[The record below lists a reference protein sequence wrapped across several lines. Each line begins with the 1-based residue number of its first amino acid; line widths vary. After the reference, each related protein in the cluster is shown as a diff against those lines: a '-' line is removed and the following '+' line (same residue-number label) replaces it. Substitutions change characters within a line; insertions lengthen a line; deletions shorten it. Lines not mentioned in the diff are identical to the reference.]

1 MLKQVDFSEQYL
13 DIYTSDDLLISI
25 YKKDYENYYTINKY
39 FLRSKYIK
47 SLLHHTTLAINELT
61 SMINNLKI
69 VKYEIKKI

>member
-1 MLKQVDFSEQYL
+1 MLKQVDFSRQYL

-25 YKKDYENYYTINKY
+25 YKKDYENYYTINRY

-47 SLLHHTTLAINELT
+47 SLLHHTTLDINELT

-69 VKYEIKKI
+69 VKYEIKEI

>member
-47 SLLHHTTLAINELT
+47 SLLHHTTLDINELT

-69 VKYEIKKI
+69 VKYEIKEI